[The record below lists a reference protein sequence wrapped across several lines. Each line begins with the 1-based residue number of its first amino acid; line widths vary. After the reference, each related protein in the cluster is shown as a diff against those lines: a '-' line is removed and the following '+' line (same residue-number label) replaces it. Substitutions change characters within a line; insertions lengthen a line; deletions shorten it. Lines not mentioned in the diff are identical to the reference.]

1 MSISSD
7 PNHSSE
13 ESEVYV
19 TSPMMS
25 SVITS
30 LFPSLQTSIETCMN
44 QCRNTS
50 KSLLHILVTG
60 TLPHSS
66 LLQHLRSLFPSTPV
80 SSFTISSSFCV
91 SGYMH
96 FIQTFISSGPSQEY
110 TYEGEMIQGK
120 RCGFG
125 KLYHFG
131 ELVYRGLFKND
142 AFDGVGEEL
151 DEGNVIYRGSYR
163 NGMREGFGELIVS
176 NSEIIHGQFVKGTL
190 VEGVYRTHYQ
200 NGQICYEGT
209 LRNEKRSGLG
219 KEYDEQ
225 GELLYNGCFDEGLR
239 HGLGR
244 LRIGENWYEG
254 GFVKNE
260 YDWVLVLNTIIMVV
274 SFMKEDLMQMDTMDM
289 EYNTIQ
295 EKEFIMKESS

>member
-1 MSISSD
+1 MLPIHHLVMDLKAKYQSWGIETVDNLLVCCSMDIYRGYSFLIEEAISDCGFLHVSVIDEGTLYACSYLDPLPTKGCVLVILTGKESSFISCVSFHSNVKPLCVWEEATSFSEQSVVTSLVEHVSCSKELIHSHLLSLRDTDSVSISSD

-30 LFPSLQTSIETCMN
+30 LFPSLQISIETCMN

-120 RCGFG
+120 RCG
-125 KLYHFG
+125 LANY
-131 ELVYRGLFKND
+131 
-142 AFDGVGEEL
+142 
-151 DEGNVIYRGSYR
+151 IT
-163 NGMREGFGELIVS
+163 
-176 NSEIIHGQFVKGTL
+176 SE
-190 VEGVYRTHYQ
+190 
-200 NGQICYEGT
+200 
-209 LRNEKRSGLG
+209 S
-219 KEYDEQ
+219 
-225 GELLYNGCFDEGLR
+225 
-239 HGLGR
+239 
-244 LRIGENWYEG
+244 
-254 GFVKNE
+254 
-260 YDWVLVLNTIIMVV
+260 
-274 SFMKEDLMQMDTMDM
+274 
-289 EYNTIQ
+289 
-295 EKEFIMKESS
+295 